1 MADNA
6 KQRSPC
12 IIDFVADSNRR
23 YPGEDVTLYGRVTVR
38 EPVAG
43 FRLRFTLP
51 EGLEP
56 GVTRA
61 PDQVVPQV
69 AIDEGARHLVW
80 TVDGGLEAGTR
91 YEVQIEARVV
101 PLGRDDHLRA
111 RAVVTAQAGDGASDD
126 APVRGDALSDEETV
140 EIMVSTKGRVLK
152 YLPGL
157 YHQDELMGRFLM
169 LFESFWKPIE
179 GQIDHLPFYFDP
191 RFTPREL
198 LPWLASWLDLA
209 LDERWPEERRRL
221 LIRSAAM
228 LYRKRGTKQGLQ
240 RYLEI
245 FTGDQVE
252 IVEHRANNFRLGPE
266 GRLGPGIALGREN
279 VPHTFTVHVRLPPLS
294 AEGEKETQEELERRR
309 IIKAII
315 QAEKPAHTDYTLR
328 FETA

>member
-1 MADNA
+1 MAANA
-6 KQRSPC
+6 VQRPPC
-12 IIDFVADSNRR
+12 IVDFVADSNRR

-38 EPVAG
+38 ESVAG

-69 AIDEGARHLVW
+69 AIDEGFRHLVW
-80 TVDGGLEAGTR
+80 TVEGGLEAGTC
-91 YEVQIEARVV
+91 YEVQIEARVA
-101 PLGRDDHLRA
+101 PLQRDDRLRV
-111 RAVVTAQAGDGASDD
+111 RAVVTAQVGDGTPSDEALRS
-126 APVRGDALSDEETV
+126 APLSDEETV
-140 EIMVSTKGRVLK
+140 AILVSARGEYLK

-157 YHQDELMGRFLM
+157 YHKDELMGRFLM

-191 RFTPREL
+191 RFTPHEF

-245 FTGDQVE
+245 FTGDKVE

-279 VPHTFTVHVRLPPLS
+279 VPHTFTVHLRLPPLS
-294 AEGEKETQEELERRR
+294 AEEEEETQEELERRR

-328 FETA
+328 FETP